1 MPKMDRS
8 LDDLIINILNWKKD
22 IKTSKSDLIKPK
34 TIDERIKMVSKILL
48 SHLEEKID
56 KQTLI
61 NNFFLKFSVTIFF
74 YFRSTIFLVVIK
86 SPASTL

>member
-1 MPKMDRS
+1 
-8 LDDLIINILNWKKD
+8 
-22 IKTSKSDLIKPK
+22 
-34 TIDERIKMVSKILL
+34 MVSKILL